1 MPNKFKL
8 SSILALVALTLASFT
23 TAQTVT
29 VPQGTSIRLRLSQ
42 NVSSADA
49 KAGDA
54 ITLEVLDDVKV
65 GQVIA
70 IRHGAQ
76 ARGKVT
82 EAHSK
87 RRIGRAGAVAINI
100 ASVEAADG
108 TRVPVSVERKSKGDN
123 KSGTITAGIVG
134 SAVLFAP
141 AAPFFLLIHG
151 KDTNIPAGTPVEVF
165 ASNDTNVDMSNAPAL
180 VVPVAKVTTTQSDDH
195 LIEGYTIS
203 NSTDA
208 EGANVGG
215 LSIVDAA
222 RQSKARKAAA
232 ATKAADLSH

>member
-1 MPNKFKL
+1 M
-8 SSILALVALTLASFT
+8 
-23 TAQTVT
+23 T

-49 KAGDA
+49 TAGGA

-87 RRIGRAGAVAINI
+87 RRMGRAGAVAINI

-134 SAVLFAP
+134 SAVLFVP
-141 AAPFFLLIHG
+141 AAPFFLLMHG
-151 KDTNIPAGTPVEVF
+151 KDTTIPAGTPVEVF
-165 ASNDTNVDMSNAPAL
+165 ASNDTNVEMSNAPA
-180 VVPVAKVTTTQSDDH
+180 VIVPVAKVVTPQSQEH
-195 LIEGYTIS
+195 VIEGYTIS
-203 NSTDA
+203 NSSDA
-208 EGANVGG
+208 MNANGDGSSVA
-215 LSIVDAA
+215 DAA
-222 RQSKARKAAA
+222 RQTKARKTPAKTAARPNE
-232 ATKAADLSH
+232 